1 MKRSIGPDN
10 YRVLWYGVESEYHIH
25 ESDRMID
32 GLFF

>member
-1 MKRSIGPDN
+1 MKRSIGSDN

-25 ESDRMID
+25 ERMID